1 MKLADAGDA
10 SAISLLAQAT
20 FAETFEHLYDPKDLQ
35 TFLEA
40 KHSVGFYEAV
50 MARPDCQIWG
60 LKSGDKLFGYCMV
73 TDNSLPCDPP
83 RPDALELSRLYL
95 SSEMRGQGWGSRLI
109 DKVIEYARGKGYPE
123 IVLSVF
129 SENHGGIRL
138 YTRHGFQKIG
148 EYDFP
153 VGDHLDRE
161 WIMCRPVD

>member
-1 MKLADAGDA
+1 MAVAGDA
-10 SAISLLAQAT
+10 AAISFLAQAT

-35 TFLEA
+35 TFLDA
-40 KHSVGFYEAV
+40 KHSVDFYQAI
-50 MARPDCQIWG
+50 MARPDCQIWVLEDG
-60 LKSGDKLFGYCMV
+60 EKLLGYCMV

-83 RPDALELSRLYL
+83 RPEALELSRLYL
-95 SSEMRGQGWGSRLI
+95 SSGTRGLGWGSRLI
-109 DKVIEYARGKGYPE
+109 KTAIDHARAHGYRE

-153 VGDHLDRE
+153 VGEHLDRE
-161 WIMCRPVD
+161 WIMRRSVD